1 MEKNVSKFDEVF
13 IKNYDDGDRNK
24 DYILEVHVEYPK
36 NFLNLHGELPLLWRR
51 KKLKNAISLFVM

>member
-36 NFLNLHGELPLLWRR
+36 NFLNLHGELPLL
-51 KKLKNAISLFVM
+51 

>member
-13 IKNYDDGDRNK
+13 IKNYDDGDSNK

-36 NFLNLHGELPLLWRR
+36 HFLNLHGELPFLWRR
-51 KKLKNAISLFVM
+51 KKLKNAISLFVT

>member
-13 IKNYDDGDRNK
+13 MKNYDDGDSNK

-36 NFLNLHGELPLLWRR
+36 KFLNLPGELSFL
-51 KKLKNAISLFVM
+51 